1 MTFAEWC
8 ESEKGRVTRVAE
20 HFGLGKAAISLWKVR
35 GVPLEHMRAV
45 VALSCGA
52 LTLDDLVPRE
62 TAKTE

>member
-8 ESEKGRVTRVAE
+8 EAEKGRGVALAK
-20 HFGLGKAAISLWKVR
+20 HFNLGRAAVSLWKVR

-45 VALSCGA
+45 VEYSDGA

-62 TAKTE
+62 PVKAE